1 MPTQHCTCWHHCK
14 GGKDVSRRTFR
25 QHTRWRALP
34 ELLTKLKE
42 EKVAFEAGAYGCPL
56 GKVGRR
62 VGERYMRFREDKERE
77 RKAREEKRAK
87 ARERS
92 RVISKEDEREKENDT
107 KTRMN
112 MPSPSPST
120 PLPTEISVSPSAL
133 LPPPTTDIP
142 KINTFL
148 AMASIVSTRLLQ
160 PIPVTAQV
168 EDYVPVWVAQEA

>member
-1 MPTQHCTCWHHCK
+1 I
-14 GGKDVSRRTFR
+14 
-25 QHTRWRALP
+25 
-34 ELLTKLKE
+34 
-42 EKVAFEAGAYGCPL
+42 KVAFEAGTCGCPL

-92 RVISKEDEREKENDT
+92 RVISKEWKRKKRREMREMKREKENDT

-112 MPSPSPST
+112 TPSP
-120 PLPTEISVSPSAL
+120 SPSAL

-148 AMASIVSTRLLQ
+148 AMASIVTTRLLQ
-160 PIPVTAQV
+160 LIPVTAQV
-168 EDYVPVWVAQEA
+168 EHYVPVWVAQEAHNRRFLGSSSLSEVW